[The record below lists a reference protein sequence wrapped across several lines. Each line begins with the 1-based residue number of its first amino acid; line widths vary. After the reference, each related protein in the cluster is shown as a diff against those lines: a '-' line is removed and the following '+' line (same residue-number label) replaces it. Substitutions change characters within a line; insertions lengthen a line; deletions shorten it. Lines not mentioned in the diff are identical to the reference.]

1 MTHIR
6 ERVADAVKARK
17 AAIEARRNGQLPP
30 LPRIGDYRA
39 AIRSKC
45 VECMGGAFGDGLRES
60 VRECTAVPTSD
71 VPCPLWLYR
80 PWQ

>member
-17 AAIEARRNGQLPP
+17 AAMEARRQGTLPP
-30 LPRIGDYRA
+30 LPRISDYRA
-39 AIRSKC
+39 AIRKKC
-45 VECMGGAFGDGLRES
+45 VECMGGEFGNGLRDD
-60 VRECTAVPTSD
+60 VRNCSAVPTSE

>member
-30 LPRIGDYRA
+30 LPTMSDYRA

-60 VRECTAVPTSD
+60 VRGCTSGPLATA
-71 VPCPLWLYR
+71 PCPLWKYR